1 MVGIFTGIGL
11 RRHPASPTNR
21 PTIASIRAYGNVRR
35 ELKVFNQVMS
45 EIIRRYKGASIDAC
59 LVAMRPIYDESQ
71 RLVPVLTRALRLSGY
86 MQVTASPTGSGR
98 RVVEVGYAPRGN
110 PEYAVTVHEATHYQH
125 EPPTQAKFLEQAI
138 QNNARRSI
146 ERIRDYLADPRT
158 VPNPKSLQVMPRY
171 IAKNDLKTERGRRMR
186 AERMAEGLDRP
197 LEDMMGEFDEYGR
210 SRGQNMTSRMYPF
223 DGETATAGRLEVKR
237 QSHKFYVLRRRGP
250 GDPSLGFQ
258 DLHRVRVHRRF
269 NKNKELVPGQEK
281 RLLKTLEIRRSNE
294 RKGALI
300 DQSIR
305 RYERKKIRQQDEERR
320 ERTIEVEVV
329 RIYREDN
336 RHSSGS

>member
-21 PTIASIRAYGNVRR
+21 PNIASIRAYGNVRR

-110 PEYAVTVHEATHYQH
+110 PEYAITVHEQTQYLH

-158 VPNPKSLQVMPRY
+158 VPNPKSLQVMPKY
-171 IAKNDLKTERGRRMR
+171 IPKNDLKTERGRRMR

-197 LEDMMGEFDEYGR
+197 LEDIM
-210 SRGQNMTSRMYPF
+210 SRDPARAQSTNLLEDVDSAGTLQYKQRKRTSKYTV
-223 DGETATAGRLEVKR
+223 D
-237 QSHKFYVLRRRGP
+237 
-250 GDPSLGFQ
+250 
-258 DLHRVRVHRRF
+258 
-269 NKNKELVPGQEK
+269 VPGQGKVRIK
-281 RLLKTLEIRRSNE
+281 RVSRNFGARQLEAGQSRTLIDRMALRGRNA

-300 DQSIR
+300 DQSVR
-305 RYERKKIRQQDEERR
+305 RFERRKIRQQDEERR
-320 ERTIEVEVV
+320 ERMIEVEVIT
-329 RIYREDN
+329 IYREDN
-336 RHSSGS
+336 THSSGS

>member
-171 IAKNDLKTERGRRMR
+171 IPKNDLKTERGRRMR
-186 AERMAEGLDRP
+186 AERMEAHLDRP
-197 LEDMMGEFDEYGR
+197 LEDIMEEFDASGR
-210 SRGQNMTSRMYPF
+210 PLAQRPSMGIGDDPTMLHGHLQVKQQRKTTTYRQRI
-223 DGETATAGRLEVKR
+223 DGSPVKVKIVRRNNKAGELE
-237 QSHKFYVLRRRGP
+237 
-250 GDPSLGFQ
+250 
-258 DLHRVRVHRRF
+258 
-269 NKNKELVPGQEK
+269 PGQGR
-281 RLLKTLEIRRSNE
+281 RLLRYMETRRANE

-305 RYERKKIRQQDEERR
+305 LSLIH
-320 ERTIEVEVV
+320 I
-329 RIYREDN
+329 
-336 RHSSGS
+336 

>member
-21 PTIASIRAYGNVRR
+21 PNIASIRAYGNVRR

-146 ERIRDYLADPRT
+146 ERIRDYLIDPRT

-171 IAKNDLKTERGRRMR
+171 IPKNDLKTERGRRMR
-186 AERMAEGLDRP
+186 AERFADEP
-197 LEDMMGEFDEYGR
+197 LEDIM
-210 SRGQNMTSRMYPF
+210 SRDPARAQSTNLLEDVDSAGTLQYKQRKRTSRYTEGGVRIKKVERNF
-223 DGETATAGRLEVKR
+223 GARQLEAG
-237 QSHKFYVLRRRGP
+237 QSRTLIDRMALRGR
-250 GDPSLGFQ
+250 
-258 DLHRVRVHRRF
+258 
-269 NKNKELVPGQEK
+269 NA
-281 RLLKTLEIRRSNE
+281 

-300 DQSIR
+300 DQSVR
-305 RYERKKIRQQDEERR
+305 RFERRKIRQQDEERR
-320 ERTIEVEVV
+320 ERMIEVEVIT
-329 RIYREDN
+329 IYREDN
-336 RHSSGS
+336 THSSGSS